1 MNIRVVIEDTEPIR
15 PNGSYVF
22 DSGPLEG
29 QDVGAELHVLNKWI
43 LHALAEM
50 RRLKVST

>member
-1 MNIRVVIEDTEPIR
+1 MNLRVEIQSTEPTA
-15 PNGSYVF
+15 PEGTYVF

-29 QDVGAELHVLNKWI
+29 QDVGAELHALNKWI

-50 RRLKVST
+50 RRLKVKS